1 MTKKHIDRCSKSL
14 ENINKILKKTMMR
27 FITLH
32 ILDYK
37 VESWIMLSLGRDKGI
52 CSAGGSVDLQK

>member
-1 MTKKHIDRCSKSL
+1 MTNKHIDRCSKSL
-14 ENINKILKKTMMR
+14 ENTNKILKKTMMR

-32 ILDYK
+32 ILDYG

-52 CSAGGSVDLQK
+52 CSALGSVDWQK